1 MKAQMSF
8 PDMETT
14 VNHVVSFGVG
24 RCTRTGNNTCP
35 PVWTLEISAQ
45 LLIHQDN

>member
-24 RCTRTGNNTCP
+24 RCTRTGNYTCP
-35 PVWTLEISAQ
+35 PVWTLEISA
-45 LLIHQDN
+45 